1 MKSSDGS
8 EKFIN
13 FDKIH
18 QLQILDKKST
28 NSDNSEHETKLSMPP
43 NNTEKERCQEQELA
57 EQQIPEEIII
67 DKRLLIQNKEQE
79 RQSKL
84 TELDQWKIRK
94 VYDEVD
100 DRG

>member
-1 MKSSDGS
+1 
-8 EKFIN
+8 
-13 FDKIH
+13 
-18 QLQILDKKST
+18 
-28 NSDNSEHETKLSMPP
+28 MPP

-67 DKRLLIQNKEQE
+67 DKILLIQNKEQE

-84 TELDQWKIRK
+84 TELDHWKIRK